1 MMEEKILYGY
11 TGLFDTPD
19 EIIEAAEKTSAEGFE
34 KYDVHTPYPV
44 HGMDSAMKLKPS
56 KLPYIAL
63 AVGLSAMVSMFL
75 FMYWMTSIDYPV
87 IVGGKPFFSFPAW
100 IPVLF
105 EITVLSASIATV
117 VSMIA
122 IFFKFPNL
130 SHPLHDTDFIKR
142 VTSDKYGISIEADDP
157 KFSEE
162 YANTFLSS
170 IGAKD
175 ITPIYWDYDEVS
187 FSNTVLQPKFLT
199 FLLVVALTVSGTTY
213 FTLNKLM
220 FMVPFN
226 WMREQE
232 KYIPQEVSEFFDD
245 GFSMRN
251 PIEGT
256 VSRNNMP
263 FRYAGNPEAASE
275 ALINPLSMNEANL
288 KLGKNKFDIY
298 CSPCHGYFGEGDSRL
313 NGQFP
318 NPPSLHS
325 AQARNW
331 SDGRFYAV
339 LMDGQNVMP
348 SYASQL
354 SRNERW
360 AVILYVRALQRSLN
374 AEESD
379 LK

>member
-1 MMEEKILYGY
+1 MDEKILYGY

-44 HGMDSAMKLKPS
+44 HGMDSAMQLKPS

-63 AVGLSAMVSMFL
+63 AIGLSAMVGMFL
-75 FMYWMTSIDYPV
+75 FMYWMTTIDYPV
-87 IVGGKPFFSFPAW
+87 IVGGKPFFAFPSW

-105 EITVLSASIATV
+105 EITVLSASIGTV

-130 SHPLHDTDFIKR
+130 SHPLHDTDFMKS
-142 VTSDKYGISIEADDP
+142 VTCDKYGISIEADDP
-157 KFSEE
+157 KYDEE
-162 YANTFLSS
+162 YARTFLSS
-170 IGAKD
+170 IGAKN
-175 ITPIYWDYDEVS
+175 ITPIYWDNEEVN
-187 FSNTVLQPKFLT
+187 FKNTVLQPKFLI
-199 FLLVVALTVSGTTY
+199 FLLVVALSVSGTTY

-232 KYIPQEVSEFFDD
+232 KYIPQEVSTFFED

-251 PIEGT
+251 PVQGA
-256 VSRNNMP
+256 VARGNMP
-263 FRYAGNPEAASE
+263 YKFADKPDVAGE
-275 ALINPLSMNEANL
+275 ALVNPLSMTKENME
-288 KLGKNKFDIY
+288 LGKDKFDIY

-325 AQARNW
+325 AKARDW
-331 SDGRFYAV
+331 SDGRIYAV
-339 LMDGQNVMP
+339 LMDGQNIMP

-360 AVILYVRALQRSLN
+360 AVIMYVRALQRSLN
-374 AEESD
+374 AKESD

>member
-1 MMEEKILYGY
+1 MDEKILYGY

-44 HGMDSAMKLKPS
+44 HGMDSAMQLKPS

-63 AVGLSAMVSMFL
+63 AIGLSAMVGMFL
-75 FMYWMTSIDYPV
+75 FMYWMTTIDYPV
-87 IVGGKPFFSFPAW
+87 IVGGKPFFAFPSW

-105 EITVLSASIATV
+105 EITVLSASIGTV

-130 SHPLHDTDFIKR
+130 SHPLHDTDFMKS
-142 VTSDKYGISIEADDP
+142 VTCDKYGISIEADDP
-157 KFSEE
+157 KYDEE
-162 YANTFLSS
+162 YARTFLSS
-170 IGAKD
+170 IGAKN
-175 ITPIYWDYDEVS
+175 ITPIYWDNEEVN
-187 FSNTVLQPKFLT
+187 FKNTVLQPKFLI
-199 FLLVVALTVSGTTY
+199 FLLVVALLVSGTTY

-232 KYIPQEVSEFFDD
+232 KYIPQEVSTFFED

-251 PIEGT
+251 PVQGA
-256 VSRNNMP
+256 VARGNMP
-263 FRYAGNPEAASE
+263 YKFADKPDVAGE
-275 ALINPLSMNEANL
+275 ALVNPLSMTKENME
-288 KLGKNKFDIY
+288 LGKDKFDIY

-325 AQARNW
+325 AKARDW
-331 SDGRFYAV
+331 SDGRIYAV
-339 LMDGQNVMP
+339 LMDGQNIMP

-360 AVILYVRALQRSLN
+360 AVIMYVRALQRSLN
-374 AEESD
+374 AKESD

>member
-1 MMEEKILYGY
+1 MDEKILYGY

-63 AVGLSAMVSMFL
+63 TIGLSAMFGMFL
-75 FMYWMTSIDYPV
+75 FMYWMTTIDYPV
-87 IVGGKPFFSFPAW
+87 IVGGKPFFAFPSW
-100 IPVLF
+100 IPILF
-105 EITVLSASIATV
+105 EITVLSASIGTV

-130 SHPLHDTDFIKR
+130 SHPLQDTDFIKS
-142 VTSDKYGISIEADDP
+142 VTCDKYGISIEADDP
-157 KFSEE
+157 KFDEE
-162 YANTFLSS
+162 YASSFLSS
-170 IGAKD
+170 IGAKN
-175 ITPIYWDYDEVS
+175 ITPIYWDNEEVNFKS
-187 FSNTVLQPKFLT
+187 TVLQPKFLT

-220 FMVPFN
+220 FMIPFN

-232 KYIPQEVSEFFDD
+232 KYIPQEVSTFFED

-251 PIEGT
+251 PVVGS
-256 VSRNNMP
+256 VARGSMP
-263 FRYAGNPEAASE
+263 YKFAGKPDAAGE
-275 ALINPLSMNEANL
+275 ALVNPLSMTKENME
-288 KLGKNKFDIY
+288 LGKEKYDIY

-325 AQARNW
+325 AKARDW
-331 SDGRFYAV
+331 SDGRIYAV

-348 SYASQL
+348 SYSSQL

-374 AEESD
+374 AKESD